1 MELPYACHLQKY
13 MIFKILLHE
22 YFFPEARK
30 HLCTASMRHAM
41 QITRQISTFYANAIY
56 KCNYFITF

>member
-1 MELPYACHLQKY
+1 MNICVSMELPEYACHLQKY

-30 HLCTASMRHAM
+30 HICMASMMHTM
-41 QITRQISTFYANAIY
+41 QIAKQ
-56 KCNYFITF
+56 